1 SNLSGIAI
9 KLMFMDA
16 VLKAYDHQILY
27 GEMLD
32 RRLKVMQAILGKMN
46 LAQEKL
52 FKDMSVSVKF
62 TSVLPDNIQETITNL
77 ITAAGGDAIMSQ
89 ETAVKRNPYV
99 DSPETEIELLDAQRE
114 ASNNMGGTFNV

>member
-1 SNLSGIAI
+1 
-9 KLMFMDA
+9 
-16 VLKAYDHQILY
+16 
-27 GEMLD
+27 
-32 RRLKVMQAILGKMN
+32 
-46 LAQEKL
+46 
-52 FKDMSVSVKF
+52 MSVSVKF